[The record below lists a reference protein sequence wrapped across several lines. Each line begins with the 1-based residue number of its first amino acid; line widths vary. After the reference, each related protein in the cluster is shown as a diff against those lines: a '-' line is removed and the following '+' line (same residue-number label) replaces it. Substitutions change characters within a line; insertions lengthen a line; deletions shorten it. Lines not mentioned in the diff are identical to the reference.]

1 MSELLAANPSEILFV
16 FCDDKTFNFIKL
28 HRRIEEWKAGL
39 LYLIQLVLETRK
51 KIVLRVNFPFH
62 FKIPNECE
70 KIAEIINYLN
80 LQLITK
86 SWVTILF

>member
-28 HRRIEEWKAGL
+28 HRRIEGRATIH
-39 LYLIQLVLETRK
+39 LIQLVLETRK

>member
-1 MSELLAANPSEILFV
+1 MSKLLAANPSEILFV

-28 HRRIEEWKAGL
+28 HRRMEGRAT
-39 LYLIQLVLETRK
+39 IQLVLETRK